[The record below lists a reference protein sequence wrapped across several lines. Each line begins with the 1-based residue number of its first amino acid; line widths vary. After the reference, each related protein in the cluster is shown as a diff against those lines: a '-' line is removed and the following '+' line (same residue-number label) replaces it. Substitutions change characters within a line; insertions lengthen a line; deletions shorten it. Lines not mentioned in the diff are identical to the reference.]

1 MKCPRCQFD
10 NPEGIKFCGECG
22 AKIERICPKCNFSNP
37 PEFKFC
43 GECGH
48 DLKEPKE
55 APPIYYAEP
64 QSYTPKFLV
73 GNIKDSKT
81 LAWIFTTTNSLR
93 ILAHSSQIPR

>member
-22 AKIERICPKCNFSNP
+22 AKIEKICPKCNSSNP

-48 DLKEPKE
+48 DFRKPKE
-55 APPIYYAEP
+55 APTIDYAEP
-64 QSYTPKFLV
+64 QSYTPKLLAE
-73 GNIKDSKT
+73 NIKDSKT
-81 LAWIFTTTNSLR
+81 LAMRFG
-93 ILAHSSQIPR
+93 LAKGRVDLDKLFL